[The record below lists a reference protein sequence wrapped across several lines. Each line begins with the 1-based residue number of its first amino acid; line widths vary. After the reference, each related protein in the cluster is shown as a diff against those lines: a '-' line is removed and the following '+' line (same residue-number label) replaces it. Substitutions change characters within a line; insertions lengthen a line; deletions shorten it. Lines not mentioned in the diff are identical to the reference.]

1 MAKDAGVALPE
12 NGQWSW
18 AEFEDYA
25 QTMYSDAGVNGV
37 VCPSGFN
44 AWLGRNGIMEAWPDD
59 AALDKWNSG
68 EVSFTS
74 DEIVKVMDTIKNDI
88 DNNVFYPG
96 GEAALAIENDEAYAA
111 VASGKV
117 AGIMTVNS
125 MAQEVISKC
134 GLDDNY
140 LIMDWPQ
147 MGENPSRPVLGGS
160 NGYFIPT
167 TVKNMDGAIEAL
179 DILTSEEAATI
190 RAEAGCVSTIAP
202 AADADV
208 DTELISLISRDSA
221 AIHHEITELSAD
233 LGSEGEKLTANY
245 YHYGMQELE
254 EIDALRQEAITE

>member
-1 MAKDAGVALPE
+1 
-12 NGQWSW
+12 
-18 AEFEDYA
+18 
-25 QTMYSDAGVNGV
+25 
-37 VCPSGFN
+37 
-44 AWLGRNGIMEAWPDD
+44 
-59 AALDKWNSG
+59 
-68 EVSFTS
+68 
-74 DEIVKVMDTIKNDI
+74 
-88 DNNVFYPG
+88 
-96 GEAALAIENDEAYAA
+96 
-111 VASGKV
+111 
-117 AGIMTVNS
+117 